1 MTQEEE
7 LYKRID
13 QYLKGQLEQDD
24 VNNFERELYESS
36 SLNQKVKN
44 WKLADEIILEHRL
57 LSINASLK
65 NVHTT
70 AQYQKLAY
78 RLIFVLLLA
87 TIITG
92 AILFFFNRKKSSS
105 ENFQEEKTQILTQQS
120 VDINSFRENN
130 TDNNFTPKVHI
141 PKNGNPSGI
150 TEEKAEE
157 EEVPEIIRQ
166 KETSTDHPEISS
178 HDLRV
183 ISENIEEKPTKTS
196 DCKSNKINV
205 SYKTSPSCSAKK
217 SGSIMIRE
225 INGGTKPYKS
235 VVRDESDNE
244 IHSTLIAPGTYY
256 LEVTDAMQCQH
267 REVFSIATVPCA
279 ADHAFNPFIGEM
291 WTIPEY
297 DRDGI
302 LSVADANGR
311 VIYEKSVYAGDHQT
325 WDGTSIQGE
334 LKPGYFLYNIRYSD
348 QSVVTG
354 SITIIQ

>member
-1 MTQEEE
+1 MNQEEE

-13 QYLKGQLEQDD
+13 QYLKGQLGQDD
-24 VNNFERELYESS
+24 VNNFERELHESS

-57 LSINASLK
+57 LSISASLK

-70 AQYQKLAY
+70 VQYQKLAY
-78 RLIFVLLLA
+78 RLVFALLLA

-92 AILFFFNRKKSSS
+92 VILFFFNRKKSASD
-105 ENFQEEKTQILTQQS
+105 NLQEEKTQVLAQQS

-130 TDNNFTPKVHI
+130 TAHNFTPNVPISK
-141 PKNGNPSGI
+141 KGNSSSSP
-150 TEEKAEE
+150 EE
-157 EEVPEIIRQ
+157 ETVEVVSEITPLE
-166 KETSTDHPEISS
+166 ETTTDHPEIPDR
-178 HDLRV
+178 DLHST
-183 ISENIEEKPTKTS
+183 SENIAEEKSTKTI

-205 SYKTSPSCSAKK
+205 SYKTSPSCSAKR
-217 SGSIMIRE
+217 SGSIVIRE

-235 VVRDESDNE
+235 VLRDENENE

-267 REVFSIATVPCA
+267 REAFSITTAPCP

-291 WTIPEY
+291 WTVPEY
-297 DRDGI
+297 NQDGI

-311 VIYEKSVYAGDHQT
+311 IIYETSIYAGDHQT